1 MSKRTVRRIP
11 NLPSQQL
18 SFKAVGIYARVST
31 QRPSQFSSISSQISA
46 LVQQVYHTYHWKLA
60 DVYIDFS
67 SGRNA
72 ENRSEFQRM
81 LNDCR
86 QKKIDLIL
94 VKSISRFAREVAN
107 GLETIRELKSIGVP
121 VYFDLEEMNSFQPD
135 FELYYSIYAA
145 VAQGEQENTRDN
157 VAVAIRQRVKDG
169 TSELYSRACYG
180 YKKDANGDFIIVPE
194 EAENVQLIYRLY
206 LEGNSIIAISR
217 ELEKRGIPSPT
228 GKARWCRRAIDTL
241 LSNEKYRGNS
251 VATAP
256 LMSDDSKS
264 KQRSKYMLSKHHT
277 AIIDNEQFEAVAA
290 EKKRRCNIEYDENG
304 VHRKHMRYT
313 TAKTL
318 QNPDSTC

>member
-1 MSKRTVRRIP
+1 MSDF
-11 NLPSQQL
+11 LYCASL
-18 SFKAVGIYARVST
+18 SAFCCLLS
-31 QRPSQFSSISSQISA
+31 
-46 LVQQVYHTYHWKLA
+46 LA
-60 DVYIDFS
+60 NYDYV
-67 SGRNA
+67 N
-72 ENRSEFQRM
+72 
-81 LNDCR
+81 
-86 QKKIDLIL
+86 
-94 VKSISRFAREVAN
+94 
-107 GLETIRELKSIGVP
+107 
-121 VYFDLEEMNSFQPD
+121 
-135 FELYYSIYAA
+135 YS
-145 VAQGEQENTRDN
+145 
-157 VAVAIRQRVKDG
+157 
-169 TSELYSRACYG
+169 
-180 YKKDANGDFIIVPE
+180 
-194 EAENVQLIYRLY
+194 
-206 LEGNSIIAISR
+206 SR

>member
-11 NLPSQQL
+11 NFPSQQL
-18 SFKAVGIYARVST
+18 SFKAVGIYTRVST
-31 QRPSQFSSISSQISA
+31 QRPSQFSSISSLISA

-86 QKKIDLIL
+86 QKKINLIL
-94 VKSISRFAREVAN
+94 VKSISRFAREVAD

-145 VAQGEQENTRDN
+145 VAQGEQENARDN

-169 TSELYSRACYG
+169 TSDLYSRACYG

-206 LEGNSIIAISR
+206 L
-217 ELEKRGIPSPT
+217 
-228 GKARWCRRAIDTL
+228 
-241 LSNEKYRGNS
+241 
-251 VATAP
+251 
-256 LMSDDSKS
+256 
-264 KQRSKYMLSKHHT
+264 
-277 AIIDNEQFEAVAA
+277 
-290 EKKRRCNIEYDENG
+290 
-304 VHRKHMRYT
+304 
-313 TAKTL
+313 
-318 QNPDSTC
+318 